1 MGGGSPLEGGEALRP
16 FRFPV
21 GRTSNKLRGFWGLG
35 KSWPHPGRVAST
47 PPRNHADFAAASR
60 ANARS
65 RASSSTASALSSD
78 SRMRTMAAGC
88 VVTTTF
94 RPDAVNS

>member
-21 GRTSNKLRGFWGLG
+21 GRTSNKLRGLLGLG
-35 KSWPHPGRVAST
+35 KSWSHPGRVA
-47 PPRNHADFAAASR
+47 PPLPRNHAGFVATPAAK
-60 ANARS
+60 ARS
-65 RASSSTASALSSD
+65 RASSSTAAARSSD

-88 VVTTTF
+88 VVTTTL
-94 RPDAVNS
+94 RPQAVNS